1 MSKIIST
8 LIVVIGIA
16 YLLFR
21 IFDINPVALI
31 KNQPTATPTPD
42 AWLPSGWTQ
51 ISSSDNEIKLEKT
64 VESGLKP
71 QIVFD
76 KSTLETGTDFT
87 AYTSRLISGAKS
99 AIPSL
104 KYTQDDLS
112 DSSRTLSGFY
122 YNQKKKVFITQK
134 IFQKDNSVYTLTASY
149 SDESGKSEITSIF
162 DSIVSRRLP
171 N

>member
-1 MSKIIST
+1 MSKIISI
-8 LIVVIGIA
+8 LIVVIGVA

-21 IFDINPVALI
+21 IFDNFQNKPSDVQAP
-31 KNQPTATPTPD
+31 QS
-42 AWLPSGWTQ
+42 WLPSGW
-51 ISSSDNEIKLEKT
+51 SELNSSDNELKLEKT

-71 QIVFD
+71 QVVFE

-87 AYTSRLISGAKS
+87 TYTSRLISGAKS

-104 KYTQDDLS
+104 RYTQDDLS
-112 DSSRTLSGFY
+112 DSSRILSGYY
-122 YNQKKKVFITQK
+122 YNQKKKVFINQK
-134 IFQKDNSVYTLTASY
+134 IFQKDNFLYTLTASF
-149 SDESGKSEITSIF
+149 SNELDKEEISSIF